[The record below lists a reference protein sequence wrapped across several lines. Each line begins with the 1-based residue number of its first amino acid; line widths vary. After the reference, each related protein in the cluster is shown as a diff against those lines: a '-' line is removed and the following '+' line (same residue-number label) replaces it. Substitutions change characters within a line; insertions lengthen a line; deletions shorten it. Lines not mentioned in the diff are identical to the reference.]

1 MRGPNQSSG
10 ELGQHLENMLLG
22 FEGTENLIFELPSPP
37 SLVCRARLAWGT
49 QPIRTPRIEVQL
61 TWGSLGPFFLTSVL
75 SKNQPLPL
83 SGGFLERR
91 IPGKIGEGTPRT
103 VALSL

>member
-37 SLVCRARLAWGT
+37 VFGL
-49 QPIRTPRIEVQL
+49 
-61 TWGSLGPFFLTSVL
+61 
-75 SKNQPLPL
+75 
-83 SGGFLERR
+83 
-91 IPGKIGEGTPRT
+91 
-103 VALSL
+103 